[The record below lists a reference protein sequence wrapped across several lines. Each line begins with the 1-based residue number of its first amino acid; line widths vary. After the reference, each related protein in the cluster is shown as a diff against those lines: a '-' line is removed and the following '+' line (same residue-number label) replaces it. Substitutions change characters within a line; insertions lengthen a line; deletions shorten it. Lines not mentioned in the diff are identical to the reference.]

1 MVASITV
8 EPDRADAQVNAIAV
22 STAPAFP
29 STVTVGDQN
38 QPGLLALTN
47 NSVGNLSTQPV
58 TITNIRLN
66 PSCVSAGTAVGAEPC
81 TQPEPRLIP
90 GPIFNI
96 DPIAT
101 GRAST
106 ACAGIFFAVSPPN
119 ANGTVT
125 FTPTAPVILAPV
137 TTGGAT
143 TTCIIDFTFDV
154 TQRPIDGQTFAVAF
168 VDAAA
173 PNPTPPPAIVP
184 AFNIPGTSSI
194 ITVAEAPTTI
204 VTQASPQTLE
214 AGGVFSDTATVTGV
228 PGGPPLTDSVVFTL
242 YRSLPG
248 NPGFPTCTA
257 GEAVTTSNSGVVQ
270 VVAGPNAPNGAPTA
284 TATFT
289 PLPLQ
294 PAGRYV
300 FVATYDPPGG
310 PNPDS
315 NYLPSTSACNDPLER
330 VTITP
335 ILPTIA
341 VEKTAV
347 PTSMN
352 EPGGTF
358 TFNVRVINTGRNP
371 LTLTSLQDNIYGNL
385 NGQGTCATG
394 ATLAP
399 GGGTYT
405 CSFPGVFTGN
415 AGAAQTDIVTA
426 IGTDADGNTATA
438 MDDAVV
444 TLLGVP
450 PVITVIKDAAPLTRP
465 EPGGS
470 FTFTVRVRNDSAF
483 EAVTITTLTDN
494 IYGDLAIRPGS
505 TCGALIGTVLA
516 PGATSVPCSFPGDFF
531 GNAGATQTDIVTA
544 TAVDND
550 GQTATD
556 TDDAIVG
563 ITDVLPTVQVVKTAA
578 PTTMPAPGGT
588 FTFSAVVTNTSPE
601 PIVIQTLTDDIYGN
615 LAIRPGSTCGALIGT
630 TLAPGASSPTC
641 TFPGVFTGA
650 AGATQTDVVTVTA
663 TDNDGNTATDS
674 DDATVTITGAPSIRV
689 DKTANP
695 STLPEP
701 GGTFTFT
708 AVVTNTGPEPLTIID
723 LDDNIYGDLA
733 APRPGSTCNTLIG
746 TTLAPGA
753 SSAPCSF
760 TGPFFG
766 PGGATQTDIVTV
778 RGQSPAGT
786 IVMDDDDATV
796 GITNVVPVIA
806 VDKTASP
813 LTRPAPGGTFT
824 FQVIVRNP
832 SAEPLTITAL
842 TDNIYGNLVTIPGST
857 CGALIGT
864 VLAPGASSAPC
875 TFPGNFTGPA
885 GAAQTD
891 IVTVTGTDDEGTV
904 VTASDDATVS
914 IINIVPDIDVDKRAT
929 PQTRP
934 APGGAFTF
942 DVLVTN
948 TGPNPLTI
956 TTLTDNIYGNIA
968 TQGSCT
974 TAIGTVLPTG
984 GTYACAFTGTFTG
997 LGGASQTDIVTVVG
1011 TDANGT
1017 TATDA
1022 DDATVTLTNV
1032 LPTVR
1037 VVKTATPT
1045 SRPEPGGAFTF
1056 TAVVT
1061 NTSAETVTITTLT
1074 DDIYG
1079 NLATRPGSTCGAL
1092 IGTTLAPGASSAPC
1106 SFSGNFFGDAGAV
1119 QTDIVTVV
1127 VTDAEGTTATDT
1139 DDATVTITD
1148 IPPTINVVKTATP
1161 LSQTAPGGTFTF
1173 NVVVTNTS
1181 FEPVTITSLTD
1192 DIYGSLNGRGTCAI
1206 GATLAPSG
1214 GTYSCSFTGPFTGP
1228 AGASQTDTVSVI
1240 AVDSD
1245 GTTVTDTDDATVTL
1259 TAVPTIRVDKSADP
1273 SSLPE
1278 PGGTFTFTVVV
1289 TNTSGEVLTI
1299 TDLDDDIYGDLAAP
1313 RPGSTCNTLIGTTL
1327 APGASSAP
1335 CTFTGPFTGPA
1346 GAAQTDI
1353 VTVVGQNPAGVVV
1366 TDTDDAIVRITNVA
1380 PVIAVVKTANP
1391 LTLPA
1396 PGGTFT
1402 FTVVVSNP
1410 GTEAVTV
1417 TAVTDDIYGNLA
1429 TRPGSTCGALIGT
1442 VLAPGATSAPC
1453 TFTGAFAGA
1462 AGAAQTDVVTVTGTD
1477 DDGTVVTATD
1487 DATVSIINIVPD
1499 ISVEKSATPTTR
1511 PAPGGPFT
1519 FSVVVTNTGPN
1530 ALTITTL
1537 TDDIYGNIATQGTC
1551 TTAIGTVLPS
1561 GGSYACAFP
1570 GTFTGLGGAAQTDV
1584 VTVTGTDVNGTVV
1597 NDTDDATVTLTNVLP
1612 TVRVD
1617 KTANPLVRPEPGG
1630 TFTFTAV
1637 VTNTSAETVTI
1648 TSLTDDIY
1656 GNLATRPGSTCGAL
1670 IGTTLAPGA
1679 SSAPC
1684 TFTGDFTGAA
1694 GASQTDVVTV
1704 VVTDTEG
1711 TTATDTDDATVTIID
1726 LPPTINVV
1734 KTATPTTRPA
1744 PGGTFTFNVVVTNT
1758 GPEAVTITSLTDD
1771 VYGNLN
1777 GQGTCALGAVI
1788 PVGGTYSCSFTGTFT
1803 GAAGDA
1809 QTDVVT
1815 VLAVDNDGTTVTDTD
1830 DATVN
1835 LTGAP
1840 SILVDKA
1847 ASPSSLPE
1855 PGGTFT
1861 FTVVVTNTSPAP
1873 LTITDLDDDI
1883 YGDLAAPRPGSTC
1896 NTLIGTVLAPAA
1908 SSAPCTFTGAFTGP
1922 GGASQTDVV
1931 TVVGQNAAGT
1941 IVTDTDDA
1949 TVSITNVAPV
1959 LAVNKTAN
1967 PLTLPAPGGSFTFT
1981 VVVTNPGTEPVTLT
1995 GVTDDIYGNLVTR
2008 PGSTCGALIGT
2019 VLAGGA
2025 SSAPCT
2031 FTGNFAGA
2039 AGASQTDVVTVTG
2052 TDDEGTVVTATD
2064 DATVSIINIVP
2075 DISVDKRATPTT
2087 RPAPGG
2093 AFTFD
2098 VVVTNVGPNSLTITS
2113 LTDDIYGNIAT
2124 QGTCTTAIG
2133 TVLPS
2138 GGSYACAFTGSFIG
2152 IGGATQTDVV
2162 TVTGTD
2168 INGTTV
2174 GDSDDATVS
2183 LVNVVPTVAV
2193 VKTAAPLTLPE
2204 PGGLFTFTAVVTNT
2218 SGETVTVTS
2227 LTDDIYGNL
2236 ATRPGSTCGALVGTT
2251 LAAGAS
2257 SAPCTFPGNFIGDA
2271 GASQTDVVT
2280 VVVTDAEGTTATATD
2295 DATVTITDVPPT
2307 ITLVKSATPTSRP
2320 APGGSFTFDVV
2331 VTNTSFEPVT
2341 ITSLVDNVY
2350 GSLDGR
2356 GTCAIG
2362 ASLAPNGGT
2371 YTCSFAGDFTGV
2383 PNASQTDVVTVIA
2396 VDNDGT
2402 SVTASDDA
2410 VVTLGPL
2417 PVVLTTVASA
2427 GSVGS
2432 SVFDTATLAGGFN
2445 PTGTVTFRLYGPN
2458 PFNDPNP
2465 ADNCSSA
2472 AIFTS
2477 VKPVTGSTDPRIVV
2491 SDTFI
2496 LPAPGLYHF
2505 VATYSGD
2512 VNNAGT
2518 GPTECLDPN
2527 ETIAAQVLP
2536 IDLTTTA
2543 SPSVTI
2549 GGAIFDTA
2557 MIGGGFGTS
2566 GTLTFTVFGPDNPT
2580 CTGAPVFTST
2590 RTVNGNG
2597 SYTSELFTP
2606 TAPGVYRF
2614 VARYSGDTNN
2624 AAAVTACDDP
2634 LERVTV
2640 TPLPVIQVVKTAVP
2654 DSIPAPGGNV
2664 VFNVAVTNNSNVALT
2679 IRTLT
2684 DDVYGDITKLT
2695 ASTCATAIGTV
2706 LAPAPGPGNTYSC
2719 QFVAAVTGAS
2729 GSTHT
2734 DVVTVTGTDSLGNT
2748 VTDTD
2753 QATVR
2758 ITGVPPTIVSTKVAT
2773 PTSQLEPGGSFS
2785 FAFTVTNTGA
2795 EAVTVTSLVDDIY
2808 GDLNGRGT
2816 CAIGARLPANG
2827 SYTCTFSGNF
2837 FGNAGATQ
2845 TDVITVTARDDAGQT
2860 ATSQSRATVRITDVV
2875 PTITVTKSP
2884 SPLSRPAPGGTFRF
2898 TVTVTN
2904 TSFEPVTITSLA
2916 DDIYGNVD
2924 GRGSCAV
2931 GVRLVPGASYSCAFD
2946 GEFQGVAGASQT
2958 DTVTV
2963 VAVDDDT
2970 TSVTA
2975 TAKATVSITPVGTPP
2990 VTPPPATPP
2999 PAVPPTQQPPI
3010 VPRAVSPPAAQQPL
3024 PRTGSDLSGPARLAG
3039 LLLLLGMMLV
3049 AATRNYGGDLR
3060 PAPVSGGGDGGWFA
3074 PPRPPQ
3080 GPLGLGFTPP
3090 RPPQGP
3096 LDGLGFT
3103 PPGPPAALEA
3113 TIVGIRSTGALD
3125 GAALDA
3131 AEAMSGPARST
3142 ARSTAHPAT
3151 PPQAP
3156 PAWRRRRR
3164 R

>member
-1 MVASITV
+1 MVVASMVASIIV
-8 EPDRADAQVNAIAV
+8 PGPANAQVNAIII
-22 STAPAFP
+22 SSGPAFP
-29 STVTVGDQN
+29 ANVTVGDQN
-38 QPGLLALTN
+38 QPGLIAITN
-47 NSVGNLSTQPV
+47 NSVGNLSTVPV
-58 TITNIRLN
+58 TITNIRMN
-66 PSCVSAGTAVGAEPC
+66 PSCTSAGTAVGAEPC
-81 TQPEPRLIP
+81 TSPEPRALP
-90 GPIFNI
+90 GQPIFNI
-96 DPIAT
+96 DPIAS
-101 GRAST
+101 GRAGT
-106 ACAGIFFAVSPPN
+106 ACAGLLFSVSPPN
-119 ANGTVT
+119 PNGTVT
-125 FTPTAPVILAPV
+125 FTPTGPVVLAPV
-137 TTGGAT
+137 TTGGPT

-154 TQRPIDGQTFAVAF
+154 VQRPTDGSTFAVSF

-173 PNPTPPPAIVP
+173 PNPTPPPAVIP

-194 ITVAEAPTTI
+194 IVVAEAQPSI

-214 AGGVFSDTATVTGV
+214 TGGIFSDTATVTGV
-228 PGGPPLTDSVVFTL
+228 PGGPPLTDSVQFTL

-248 NPGFPTCTA
+248 NPGFPTCVA
-257 GEAVTTSNSGVVQ
+257 GEVVTTSNSGVVQ
-270 VVAGPNAPNGAPTA
+270 VVPGPAAPNGAPTA
-284 TATFT
+284 TASFT

-310 PNPDS
+310 PNPDA
-315 NYLPSTSACNDPLER
+315 NYLPVTSACADPLEQ
-330 VTITP
+330 VTVTP
-335 ILPTIA
+335 ILPTIL
-341 VEKTAV
+341 VDKTAT
-347 PTSMN
+347 PTTMN

-358 TFNVRVINTGRNP
+358 TFTVRVTNTGRNP
-371 LTLTSLQDNIYGNL
+371 VTITSLNDDIYGNL
-385 NGQGTCATG
+385 AVIPGSTCGALIGTV
-394 ATLAP
+394 LAP
-399 GGGTYT
+399 GAQSAPCT
-405 CSFPGVFTGN
+405 FPGNFTGN

-426 IGTDADGNTATA
+426 VATDAAGNTATDT
-438 MDDAVV
+438 DDATV
-444 TLLGVP
+444 TLIGVP
-450 PVITVIKDAAPLTRP
+450 PVITVIKDAAPLTLP
-465 EPGGS
+465 EPGGT
-470 FTFTVRVRNDSAF
+470 FTFTVRVRNDSTF
-483 EAVTITTLTDN
+483 EPVTITTLTDD
-494 IYGDLAIRPGS
+494 IYGDLATRPGS

-516 PGATSVPCSFPGDFF
+516 PGATSAPCTFPGPFT
-531 GNAGATQTDIVTA
+531 GNAGATQIDIVTA
-544 TAVDND
+544 TAVDGD

-563 ITDVLPTVQVVKTAA
+563 ITDVLPTVQVIKTAN
-578 PTTMPAPGGT
+578 PTSMPAPGGT

-601 PIVIQTLTDDIYGN
+601 PIIINTLTDDIYGN
-615 LAIRPGSTCGALIGT
+615 LATRPGSTCGALIGT
-630 TLAPGASSPTC
+630 TLAPGASSPVC
-641 TFPGVFTGA
+641 TFPGPFTGA
-650 AGATQTDVVTVTA
+650 AGATQTDIVTVTA
-663 TDNDGNTATDS
+663 SDNDGNTATDS
-674 DDATVTITGAPSIRV
+674 DDATVTLTGMPSIRV
-689 DKTANP
+689 DKTADP
-695 STLPEP
+695 TTRPEP

-708 AVVTNTGPEPLTIID
+708 VVVTNTGPEPLIINS
-723 LDDNIYGDLA
+723 LTDDIYGNVATIPGSTCGARIGTTLA
-733 APRPGSTCNTLIG
+733 PGASSVPCTFPGNFTGNAGATQTDIVTVVGQSPAGTLVNDTDDATVGLTNVVPVIAVNKTANPLTLPAPGGTFTFTVVVTNPSAEPLTITALSDDIYGNIASRPGSTCGALIG

-753 SSAPCSF
+753 SSAPCTF
-760 TGPFFG
+760 TGP
-766 PGGATQTDIVTV
+766 
-778 RGQSPAGT
+778 
-786 IVMDDDDATV
+786 
-796 GITNVVPVIA
+796 
-806 VDKTASP
+806 
-813 LTRPAPGGTFT
+813 
-824 FQVIVRNP
+824 
-832 SAEPLTITAL
+832 
-842 TDNIYGNLVTIPGST
+842 
-857 CGALIGT
+857 
-864 VLAPGASSAPC
+864 
-875 TFPGNFTGPA
+875 FTGPA
-885 GAAQTD
+885 GSAQTD
-891 IVTVTGTDDEGTV
+891 VVTVTGTDDDGTV
-904 VTASDDATVS
+904 VTANDDATVT
-914 IINIVPDIDVDKRAT
+914 IINIVPDISVDKRAT

-956 TTLTDNIYGNIA
+956 TSLTDDIYGNIA
-968 TQGSCT
+968 NQGSCT
-974 TAIGTVLPTG
+974 TAIGTVLPSG

-997 LGGASQTDIVTVVG
+997 LGGAAQTDVVTVIG

-1037 VVKTATPT
+1037 VVKSATPS

-1106 SFSGNFFGDAGAV
+1106 SFTGNFFGDAGAA
-1119 QTDIVTVV
+1119 QTDVVTVV
-1127 VTDAEGTTATDT
+1127 VTDAEGATATDD

-1161 LSQTAPGGTFTF
+1161 LSRTAPGGSFTF

-1192 DIYGSLNGRGTCAI
+1192 DVYGSLNGRGTCAI
-1206 GATLAPSG
+1206 GATLAPGG
-1214 GTYSCSFTGPFTGP
+1214 GTYSCSFAGDFIGA

-1240 AVDSD
+1240 GVDND

-1289 TNTSGEVLTI
+1289 TNTSGETLTI

-1346 GAAQTDI
+1346 GAAQTDV
-1353 VTVVGQNPAGVVV
+1353 VTVVGRNPAGVVV

-1380 PVIAVVKTANP
+1380 PVIAVVKTASP

-1410 GTEAVTV
+1410 GTEAVII

-1442 VLAPGATSAPC
+1442 VLAPGASSAPC
-1453 TFTGAFAGA
+1453 TFTGAFNGA
-1462 AGAAQTDVVTVTGTD
+1462 AGAAQTDIVTVTGAD
-1477 DDGTVVTATD
+1477 DEGTVVTAND

-1511 PAPGGPFT
+1511 PAPGGAFT
-1519 FSVVVTNTGPN
+1519 FNVVVTNTGPN

-1551 TTAIGTVLPS
+1551 TTAVGTVLPS

-1584 VTVTGTDVNGTVV
+1584 VTVTGTDINGTVV
-1597 NDTDDATVTLTNVLP
+1597 NDTDDATVTLTNVAP
-1612 TVRVD
+1612 TVQVN

-1648 TSLTDDIY
+1648 TSITDDIY

-1684 TFTGDFTGAA
+1684 SFTGQFTGPA
-1694 GASQTDVVTV
+1694 GASQTDVITV
-1704 VVTDTEG
+1704 VVTDAEG
-1711 TTATDTDDATVTIID
+1711 TTATDADDATVTIID
-1726 LPPTINVV
+1726 VPPTINVV
-1734 KTATPTTRPA
+1734 KSATPTSMPA
-1744 PGGTFTFNVVVTNT
+1744 PGGSFTFNVVVTNT

-1771 VYGNLN
+1771 VYGNLA
-1777 GQGTCALGAVI
+1777 GRGTCALGAVV
-1788 PVGGTYSCSFTGTFT
+1788 PSGGTYSCSFPGIFT
-1803 GAAGDA
+1803 GAAGDT
-1809 QTDVVT
+1809 QTDIVT
-1815 VLAVDNDGTTVTDTD
+1815 VIGVDDDGTSVTDTD

-1840 SILVDKA
+1840 SILVDKT

-1873 LTITDLDDDI
+1873 LTIIDLDDDI

-1896 NTLIGTVLAPAA
+1896 NTLIGTVLAPAT
-1908 SSAPCTFTGAFTGP
+1908 SSPPCTFTGIFTGA

-1931 TVVGQNAAGT
+1931 TVRGQNAAGT
-1941 IVTDTDDA
+1941 VVTDTDDA
-1949 TVSITNVAPV
+1949 TVGITNVVPV

-1967 PLTLPAPGGSFTFT
+1967 PLTLPAPGGAFTFT

-1995 GVTDDIYGNLVTR
+1995 AVTDDIYGNLATR

-2019 VLAGGA
+2019 VLAPGA

-2031 FTGNFAGA
+2031 FTGNFTGA
-2039 AGASQTDVVTVTG
+2039 AGANQTDVVTVTG
-2052 TDDEGTVVTATD
+2052 VDDEGTVVTAND

-2075 DISVDKRATPTT
+2075 DIAVDKRATPLT

-2113 LTDDIYGNIAT
+2113 LTDDIYGSIAT
-2124 QGTCTTAIG
+2124 QGTCFTAIG

-2138 GGSYACAFTGSFIG
+2138 GGSYSCSFTGNFTG
-2152 IGGATQTDVV
+2152 IGGASQTDVV

-2168 INGTTV
+2168 VNGTTV
-2174 GDSDDATVS
+2174 ADSDDATVS
-2183 LVNVVPTVAV
+2183 LINVLPSVSV
-2193 VKTAAPLTLPE
+2193 VKTAAPLSLPE
-2204 PGGLFTFTAVVTNT
+2204 PGGAFTFTAVITNT
-2218 SGETVTVTS
+2218 SAETVTVTS

-2280 VVVTDAEGTTATATD
+2280 VVVTDAEGTTATAAD
-2295 DATVTITDVPPT
+2295 DATVTITDIPPT
-2307 ITLVKSATPTSRP
+2307 ITIVKTATPLSRP

-2331 VTNTSFEPVT
+2331 VTNTSFESIT
-2341 ITSLVDNVY
+2341 IISLVDNVY
-2350 GSLDGR
+2350 GTLNGR

-2362 ASLAPNGGT
+2362 AVLAPNGGT
-2371 YTCSFAGDFTGV
+2371 YSCSFAGDFTGV
-2383 PNASQTDVVTVIA
+2383 PNASQTDVVTVVAI
-2396 VDNDGT
+2396 DNDGT
-2402 SVTASDDA
+2402 TVTAADDA
-2410 VVTLGPL
+2410 VVTLGPI
-2417 PVVLTTVASA
+2417 PVVVTTVASA

-2432 SVFDTATLAGGFN
+2432 SVFDTATLTGGFN
-2445 PTGTVTFRLYGPN
+2445 PTGTVTFQLYGPN
-2458 PFNDPNP
+2458 PFNDPNL

-2472 AIFTS
+2472 PIFTS
-2477 VKPVTGSTDPRIVV
+2477 VRPVTGTTDPRTAV
-2491 SDTFI
+2491 SGTFV
-2496 LPAPGLYHF
+2496 LPAAGIYHF
-2505 VATYSGD
+2505 VATYNGD
-2512 VNNAGT
+2512 ANNAPS
-2518 GPTECLDPN
+2518 GPTPCLDPN
-2527 ETIAAQVLP
+2527 ETIAANILP
-2536 IDLTTTA
+2536 IDLTTMA
-2543 SPSVTI
+2543 SPSVTV

-2557 MIGGGFGTS
+2557 TIAGGVATS
-2566 GTLTFTVFGPDNPT
+2566 GTVTFTVFGPDNPT

-2606 TAPGVYRF
+2606 TLPGVYRF
-2614 VARYSGDTNN
+2614 VARYSGDANN
-2624 AAAVTACDDP
+2624 AATVTECDDP

-2640 TPLPVIQVVKTAVP
+2640 TPLPVIQVVKTAIP

-2664 VFNVAVTNNSNVALT
+2664 VFNAVVTNTSNVALT
-2679 IRTLT
+2679 IRSLT
-2684 DDVYGDITKLT
+2684 DDVYGDITT
-2695 ASTCATAIGTV
+2695 RTGSTCNTAIGTV

-2719 QFVAAVTGAS
+2719 QFVASVTGAS

-2734 DVVTVTGTDSLGNT
+2734 DVITVTGTDSLGNT

-2758 ITGVPPTIVSTKVAT
+2758 ITGVVPTIVTTKVAT
-2773 PTSQLEPGGSFS
+2773 PTSQPEPGGSFT
-2785 FAFTVTNTGA
+2785 FTFTVTNTGP
-2795 EAVTVTSLVDDIY
+2795 EAVTVTALVDDVY

-2816 CAIGARLPANG
+2816 CAVGARLTAG
-2827 SYTCTFSGNF
+2827 GGTYTCTFSGNF
-2837 FGNAGATQ
+2837 FGNAGAAQ

-2860 ATSQSRATVRITDVV
+2860 VTSQSRATVRITDIV
-2875 PTITVTKSP
+2875 PTISVTKSP
-2884 SPLSRPAPGGTFRF
+2884 SPVSRPAPGGTFRF

-2904 TSFEPVTITSLA
+2904 TSFEPVTITSLV
-2916 DDIYGNVD
+2916 DDVYGNFD

-2946 GEFQGVAGASQT
+2946 GEFQGVTGATQT

-2963 VAVDDDT
+2963 VAVDDDNT
-2970 TSVTA
+2970 TVTA
-2975 TAKATVSITPVGTPP
+2975 TAKATVSLTPVGTPP

-2999 PAVPPTQQPPI
+2999 PTVTPPPAVPPTQIPI
-3010 VPRAVSPPAAQQPL
+3010 TPGPSSPPAVQQPL

-3049 AATRNYGGDLR
+3049 AATRNYGGGPRL
-3060 PAPVSGGGDGGWFA
+3060 APVPGGGGWFM
-3074 PPRPPQ
+3074 
-3080 GPLGLGFTPP
+3080 PP

-3096 LDGLGFT
+3096 LDGLGIGLAE
-3103 PPGPPAALEA
+3103 PPPAALEA
-3113 TIVGIRSTGALD
+3113 TVVGIRRTGALD

-3131 AEAMSGPARST
+3131 AQALHSPAQR
-3142 ARSTAHPAT
+3142 
-3151 PPQAP
+3151 QAP
-3156 PAWRRRRR
+3156 PAGRRRRR